1 MNSYIISTATPTPT
15 HKSQIMGKGCDLPHH
30 VFNKLKCVVW
40 QGRYEDRKR
49 RIIVLLNVFFRIERS
64 INEHANIVHAVKNCY
79 KRKIDYRE
87 LRSVFLCFLRGR
99 RPLYIPIR
107 ASLPSKCS
115 PFGRQRSPKC
125 NATGVLLESNS
136 CPFAK
141 KRSPFK
147 DSLFAHLT
155 SS

>member
-1 MNSYIISTATPTPT
+1 MCHVRFEALFEVSIKLSMAVIITTILST
-15 HKSQIMGKGCDLPHH
+15 D
-30 VFNKLKCVVW
+30 
-40 QGRYEDRKR
+40 
-49 RIIVLLNVFFRIERS
+49 IERS

-141 KRSPFK
+141 KRSSFK

>member
-1 MNSYIISTATPTPT
+1 MCHVRFEALFEVSIKLSMAVIITTILST
-15 HKSQIMGKGCDLPHH
+15 D
-30 VFNKLKCVVW
+30 
-40 QGRYEDRKR
+40 
-49 RIIVLLNVFFRIERS
+49 IERS